1 VTFRPKPGT
10 FFEPRVAVYEQV
22 EDQPF
27 FYVRQVGVLNKL
39 DSARLN
45 RAQALARNFE
55 PVLAAEEQAPF
66 ALDDAGAR
74 LGRKLGSMQAL
85 KYASIGSAPMSTPS
99 SCHTVERSRPVG
111 SDFARPR
118 LRDSRNFRL
127 TAWRQ

>member
-74 LGRKLGSMQAL
+74 LGRKLGL
-85 KYASIGSAPMSTPS
+85 NASSQIRINRLSADV
-99 SCHTVERSRPVG
+99 HTFLLPHR
-111 SDFARPR
+111 
-118 LRDSRNFRL
+118 
-127 TAWRQ
+127 